1 MRKFLDTVFKSIWN
15 PHFYETIPSK
25 SLGMSFKYMSKLLL
39 LTSFLSALILSAVVT
54 PFSKEFNFRV
64 ADFLKNKYPTDLE
77 VSIKDGLI
85 ETNSSQVYVLDF
97 PEEIFGSVAVDFIRK
112 DTGLSNF
119 LVLDTVSPMEDLLN
133 IEKMNSLIFLTKDR
147 AVFKDGKNGK
157 MTVQSLKEF
166 PNILINK
173 QIVDSYSDR
182 IKQYFAPLMVFF
194 GIMGFLA
201 LFVFSLIKYFITAL
215 IAGLLIWFIAKISKH
230 DEKYWLCFR
239 YAVYG
244 ITLPVI
250 LGFVFFALAM
260 PMQMHLISAS
270 LLSAL
275 IVVANRRAK
284 KTV

>member
-1 MRKFLDTVFKSIWN
+1 MRKFLDTVFKSIWS

-25 SLGMSFKYMSKLLL
+25 SLGMSIKYMSKLLL
-39 LTSFLSALILSAVVT
+39 LTSFLSAIVLSAVVT
-54 PFSKEFNFRV
+54 PFSREFNFRV
-64 ADFLKNKYPTDLE
+64 ADFLKNKYPADLE
-77 VSIKDGLI
+77 ISVKDGLI
-85 ETNSSQVYVLDF
+85 ETNSSKVYVLDF
-97 PEEIFGSVAVDFIRK
+97 PKEIFGEVTDFIHR

-119 LVLDTVSPMEDLLN
+119 LVLDAVSPLEDLSN

-147 AVFKDGKNGK
+147 AVFKDGNNGK

-182 IKQYFAPLMVFF
+182 IKQYFAPFMIFF
-194 GIMGFLA
+194 GLVGFLA
-201 LFVFSLIKYFITAL
+201 LFLASLAKYLITAL
-215 IAGLLIWFIAKISKH
+215 LAGLLIWFISKISKH

-244 ITLPVI
+244 VTLPVI